1 MSTKPT
7 SAEAAATV
15 EDDYVLLSSEMEPDN
30 ELFKLDHQQ
39 APLNLPE
46 TEFLQMLTL
55 ATCFSTTDLKAK
67 FKNLPHIIETFHKN
81 FKQLKVEAKNDSDR
95 IQNEIFELYNSFF
108 VLLKS
113 ILTSLDESGR
123 VLLST
128 EQSLKALRKEIE
140 LDQTQQQQQE
150 NQLQANKT
158 VILIELEMNAS
169 KFLSLYSSVNV
180 QQSCL
185 GKMGANDSKL
195 ELVYFENL
203 TD

>member
-7 SAEAAATV
+7 AEAAV

-81 FKQLKVEAKNDSDR
+81 FKQLKAEAKNDSDR

-140 LDQTQQQQQE
+140 LGQTQQQQE

-195 ELVYFENL
+195 ELVYFKNI